1 MTNIT
6 LEEAKKAIK
15 AATEKAVEMDTKMD
29 IAVVDRGGN
38 LVAFERMDG
47 AWIGSIDIA
56 IDKAWTANAFDM
68 STNDLRGICQPVE
81 DNICFGIHTT
91 NKARV
96 VIFGGGVPIKKGDE
110 IIGAIGISGG
120 YAETQDHPIAIAGA
134 EAIS

>member
-1 MTNIT
+1 MSLT
-6 LEEAKKAIK
+6 LDDARKAIK
-15 AATEKAVEMDTKMD
+15 AATDKAVEINTKMD

-68 STNDLRGICQPVE
+68 ATHDLGKISQPVE

-91 NKARV
+91 NNTRV
-96 VIFGGGVPIKKGDE
+96 VIFGGGVPIVKNGE
-110 IIGAIGISGG
+110 IVGGIGISGG
-120 YAETQDHPIAIAGA
+120 YAQTEDHPVAEAGA
-134 EAIS
+134 AAIS